1 MDDLSIFEAIILVGA
16 ASLVL
21 RFIQKHNMNKA
32 LKKIHFDNIK
42 DDMENM
48 RFSPITLE
56 GYTYSIG
63 NSKLVYRR
71 EDGND
76 PQDFIREE
84 LRLADFGELFLIGK
98 GGPGTVYYENPIK
111 SRFVIGSNEIAEW
124 MNRIL
129 PFDYMLAAEFLE
141 KLVADVQPPL
151 RGERCHAA
159 MIKQDIKSLLLP
171 KLPLSEKNIEVFK
184 CARKMLMACENGY
197 IERSF
202 IVYTEQMEELTEN
215 TGKWRI
221 YGDLARPYI
230 GLYRDE
236 WPKVKSHSEFRK
248 AFL

>member
-1 MDDLSIFEAIILVGA
+1 MEDLSIFEAIILVGA
-16 ASLVL
+16 VYLVL
-21 RFIQKHNMNKA
+21 RTIQKHNMNKA
-32 LKKIHFDNIK
+32 LKKIHFDK
-42 DDMENM
+42 MKADMENM

-84 LRLADFGELFLIGK
+84 LRLTNFGDLFMLGK
-98 GGPGTVYYENPIK
+98 GGPGTVYYENPIESK
-111 SRFVIGSNEIAEW
+111 FILGGNEIAAL

-129 PFDYMLAAEFLE
+129 PLDYMNAAYFIEN
-141 KLVADVQPPL
+141 LVVEVQPPP
-151 RGERCHAA
+151 RGERCSAA
-159 MIKQDIKSLLLP
+159 MIKQDLKSLLLP

-184 CARKMLMACENGY
+184 CARKMLLSCGNGY

-202 IVYTEQMEELTEN
+202 IVYTEQMEELTGN
-215 TGKWRI
+215 TGEWRA

-230 GLYRDE
+230 GLYRHE
-236 WPKVKSHSEFRK
+236 WPKGKSQSEFRK